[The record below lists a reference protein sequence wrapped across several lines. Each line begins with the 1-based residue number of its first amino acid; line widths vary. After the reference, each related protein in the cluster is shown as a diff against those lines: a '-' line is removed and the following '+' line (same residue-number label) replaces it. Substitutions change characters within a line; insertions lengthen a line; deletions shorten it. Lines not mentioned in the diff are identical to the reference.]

1 MTAYGVLIYLVTHS
15 IIHSMEQINA
25 IGRRKASVARVYLM
39 QGTGNITVNGKD
51 YKAYFPQH
59 HIQPSVVQPFGIIGV
74 DNAIYDIKVNVN
86 GGGIKGQAEAIRM
99 GISRALVKLNEDFR
113 TPLKSQKMLTRDA
126 RVVERKKY
134 GKPKARKSFQF
145 SKR

>member
-1 MTAYGVLIYLVTHS
+1 
-15 IIHSMEQINA
+15 MEMINA
-25 IGRRKASVARVYLM
+25 IGRRKASVARVYLT
-39 QGTGNITVNGKD
+39 QGQGNITINGKD
-51 YKAYFPQH
+51 YKEYFPQM
-59 HIQPSVVQPFGIIGV
+59 HIQPTIIQPFQIIEV
-74 DNAIYDIKVNVN
+74 DNGIYDIKVNVN
-86 GGGIKGQAEAIRM
+86 GGGIKGQAEAIRL

-113 TPLKSQKMLTRDA
+113 SPLKSQKMLTRDA